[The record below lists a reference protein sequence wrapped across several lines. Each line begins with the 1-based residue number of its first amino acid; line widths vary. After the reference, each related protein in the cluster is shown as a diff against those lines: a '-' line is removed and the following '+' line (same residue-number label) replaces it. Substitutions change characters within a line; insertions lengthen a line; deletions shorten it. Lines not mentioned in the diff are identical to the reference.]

1 MKKIISILLIMIII
15 TGCDMGKEMDN
26 TPTKKVEAYLDSY
39 QKLDDNVLNDLDD
52 LVEDTEYSIE
62 QKARYKEIFKKH
74 YSNISYDIKNEVID
88 GDKAAVDA
96 EIEVNDYSKI
106 LSESVDENQFKD
118 ENGVYNPS
126 KYFDYQLDKL
136 ERATSKTKYTITFHL
151 NKKDDEWVIEDLDQT
166 SMDKIHGIYI
176 K

>member
-1 MKKIISILLIMIII
+1 MENSWNIIFIMIII
-15 TGCDMGKEMDN
+15 TGCDIGKKMDN

-52 LVEDTEYSIE
+52 LVENTEYSIE
-62 QKARYKEIFKKH
+62 QKARYKEILKKH

-88 GDKAAVDA
+88 GDKASVDA
-96 EIEVNDYSKI
+96 EIEVTDYSKI
-106 LSESVDENQFKD
+106 LNESVDENQFKD

-151 NKKDDEWVIEDLDQT
+151 NKNDDDWVIEYLDQI